1 MLQRVLL
8 SVLKMLMRLFLG
20 CLSELERVLTERAKT
35 AIKSAAN
42 RVEFTAH

>member
-1 MLQRVLL
+1 MQQRVLL

-35 AIKSAAN
+35 AIKSAAF
-42 RVEFTAH
+42 RL